1 MNNLVDFIKQNY
13 LNILIIVIVVI
24 TLLVIINLKGINMNP
39 PKPETKLVQ
48 EVTVET
54 FESGTNNEEGTNIN
68 KEYTQLKLQP
78 SDSFCESY
86 LGNSAGLEVEC
97 NKLTESNCAET
108 RCCVFTNTNKLGKC
122 VAGSINGPTY
132 KTDKDGKLLTVDSY
146 YYMGKRMP
154 T

>member
-1 MNNLVDFIKQNY
+1 MNNIIDFIKQNY
-13 LNILIIVIVVI
+13 LNILIIVIAVL

-39 PKPETKLVQ
+39 PKPKTKLVQ

-54 FESGTNNEEGTNIN
+54 FESGTNNEEGININ

-108 RCCVFTNTNKLGKC
+108 RCCLYNIGSKKC

-146 YYMGKRMP
+146 YYMGKQM
-154 T
+154 TT